1 MRWTKLFL
9 VIAFAAL
16 ASGGSFECHSD
27 NDDDDDDHVHIS
39 N

>member
-9 VIAFAAL
+9 VIVFAAL
-16 ASGGSFECHSD
+16 AFGGSFEC
-27 NDDDDDDHVHIS
+27 DDDDDEDDIHIS